1 MNLEKS
7 AHWKTEKSQK
17 KLEKI
22 GVTVGLA
29 LFAASCC
36 SYFII
41 DVFG

>member
-1 MNLEKS
+1 MNIDKS

-22 GVTVGLA
+22 GLA
-29 LFAASCC
+29 LGITLFVASCC

-41 DVFG
+41 DAFD